1 MLRDVAPG
9 NRIRAALQLVW
20 REISSWG
27 SGIDFS
33 FYDHLQDRIEQ
44 LEQELARE
52 KLAPSDA
59 PNHLPADPSMRGSA
73 QCC

>member
-1 MLRDVAPG
+1 MLRHLAPG
-9 NRIRAALQLVW
+9 NRIRAALQLAW
-20 REISSWG
+20 QEISSWG

-52 KLAPSDA
+52 KRPPSDA
-59 PNHLPADPSMRGSA
+59 PSHLSSDPGMRGSA

>member
-1 MLRDVAPG
+1 MLRHVAPG
-9 NRIRAALQLVW
+9 NRIRAALKLVW
-20 REISSWG
+20 QEISSWG

-44 LEQELARE
+44 LEQELARA
-52 KLAPSDA
+52 KRPPSDA
-59 PNHLPADPSMRGSA
+59 PSHLPSDPSMQGSA